1 MNEQLALR
9 PALAGGGAPS
19 ATGENPDSLPQ
30 LERQAR
36 SFQDAARAAI
46 QAALSGDS
54 AAFLQAQRQS
64 GGQ

>member
-1 MNEQLALR
+1 MNESLALR
-9 PALAGGGAPS
+9 PELAGPGVPVPGPEAPGQL
-19 ATGENPDSLPQ
+19 AQ

-46 QAALSGDS
+46 ESALSGDS
-54 AAFLQAQRQS
+54 AAFLHSQRQS